1 MLLRAELECL
11 LRVVKVKHFG
21 DKVVRHY
28 YVVCQKVDGGG
39 YFVYSVVNALYS
51 ELF

>member
-1 MLLRAELECL
+1 MLLRAELERF

-21 DKVVRHY
+21 DKIVRHY
-28 YVVCQKVDGGG
+28 DVVCQKVDGGG
-39 YFVYSVVNALYS
+39 YLVYSVVNALYS